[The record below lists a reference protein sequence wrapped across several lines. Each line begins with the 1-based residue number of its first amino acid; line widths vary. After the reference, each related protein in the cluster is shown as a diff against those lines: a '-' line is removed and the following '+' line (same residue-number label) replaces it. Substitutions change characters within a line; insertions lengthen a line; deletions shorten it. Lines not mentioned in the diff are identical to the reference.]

1 MKKKIVLLG
10 LLLQASSS
18 MFAQTANSRSDIN
31 SMLSSWLIPAIGLLM
46 LGGFI
51 GLVIY
56 NQEALRG
63 KNGLSKQD
71 GWISVGEGMI
81 FIVVGIAAIGIHS
94 FETGKYEFQHLMD
107 ICKVYRGLDSPCK
120 IKGVLSHYF
129 YIVFCALSGELCLCP
144 VFLSVRFCRRELY
157 CPSLWRRSLNWEF
170 RQLFMCISIGNP
182 TK

>member
-10 LLLQASSS
+10 LMLQASSS

-31 SMLSSWLIPAIGLLM
+31 CMLSSWLIPAIGLLM

-81 FIVVGIAAIGIHS
+81 FIVVGIAAIGFIAS
-94 FETGKYEFQHLMD
+94 KLASMNF
-107 ICKVYRGLDSPCK
+107 
-120 IKGVLSHYF
+120 
-129 YIVFCALSGELCLCP
+129 
-144 VFLSVRFCRRELY
+144 
-157 CPSLWRRSLNWEF
+157 
-170 RQLFMCISIGNP
+170 SI
-182 TK
+182 

>member
-10 LLLQASSS
+10 LMLQASSS

-71 GWISVGEGMI
+71 GWISVGEGMR
-81 FIVVGIAAIGIHS
+81 FIVVGIAAIGFIAS
-94 FETGKYEFQHLMD
+94 KLASMNF
-107 ICKVYRGLDSPCK
+107 
-120 IKGVLSHYF
+120 
-129 YIVFCALSGELCLCP
+129 
-144 VFLSVRFCRRELY
+144 
-157 CPSLWRRSLNWEF
+157 
-170 RQLFMCISIGNP
+170 SI
-182 TK
+182 